1 MMSMLFK
8 ELVKKTRSYRRF
20 KQDPISRE
28 TLVELVDLARL
39 SASSGNDQPL
49 KYILSHDS
57 EMNARIF
64 PCAKWA
70 GRLKNWKGPAC
81 GEHPTAYI
89 VILLDTEIARGAGN
103 DVGIAAQSIVLG
115 AMERGIGACMIGALD
130 RAQLVKALDIA
141 SRYQIELVVALGVPA
156 EKIVL
161 EDLGTDKNIAY
172 YRDANDVHHVP
183 KRSLADIILR

>member
-1 MMSMLFK
+1 MMLK

-39 SASSGNDQPL
+39 SASAGNNQPL
-49 KYILSHDS
+49 KYILSHDAG
-57 EMNARIF
+57 MNAKIF
-64 PCAKWA
+64 PCTRWA

-81 GEHPTAYI
+81 GERPVAYI
-89 VILLDTEIARGAGN
+89 VILLDKEISSAAGH

-115 AMERGIGACMIGALD
+115 AMERGIGACMVGALD
-130 RAQLVKALDIA
+130 HAQLAKALNIA
-141 SRYQIELVVALGVPA
+141 SRYQIELVVALGLPA
-156 EKIVL
+156 EKVVL
-161 EDLGTDKNIAY
+161 EDLGADKNIAY

-183 KRSLADIILR
+183 KRSLADIIVR